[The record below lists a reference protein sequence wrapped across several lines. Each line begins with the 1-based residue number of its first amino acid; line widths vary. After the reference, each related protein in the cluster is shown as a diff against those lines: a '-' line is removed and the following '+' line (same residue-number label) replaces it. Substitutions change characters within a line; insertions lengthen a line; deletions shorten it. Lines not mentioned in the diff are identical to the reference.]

1 MTGAGVDGVSASVTA
16 DASSLSSVSAEEN
29 AYGSVRAWYALV
41 ILELQVLLVGVDI
54 AIVTLLVHP
63 IETALRLDDVGFAT
77 FTATP
82 FFVGIAVAY
91 YPSGL
96 LADTFRRRDIIAAGA
111 VVWALAA
118 LVAARADS
126 GGALFVARLLAG
138 LGTGVSGPSVF
149 SMLCDAFPRRRRAF
163 AQSAFVAG
171 LSIGGGVG
179 LTLCGA
185 LVQATQRNG
194 TLHVGG
200 MLLAPW
206 QQCFVGVA
214 ACGVATVL
222 LVLTLPE
229 PPRRERV
236 VTRGASLGLT
246 LIVFIRYLRRNAL
259 LWGAILLG
267 YSIGGTTFYA
277 NSVWAPTLGARRFGA
292 AELSSIALLGTLAAA
307 GSLLGA
313 FGGGLLAQRV
323 INTGK
328 SRLLPRLLVAFSAL
342 TGVVAVAFPLMPTWT
357 LAVVGIG
364 LLGAAATALQ
374 CLVPIGIQE
383 TAPNEVRGQLVGL
396 MGLIGFIPSV
406 LGPTLVA
413 FLAAHTFAN
422 AGGLAP
428 AMAWV
433 GGVTS
438 VLAVV
443 LFAVCGAPYERA
455 MRELRAIDAPA
466 RAA

>member
-1 MTGAGVDGVSASVTA
+1 MTGDATPLSSASTA
-16 DASSLSSVSAEEN
+16 EDS
-29 AYGSVRAWYALV
+29 YGSFRAWYALV

-126 GGALFVARLLAG
+126 GAMLFVARLLAG

-149 SMLCDAFPRRRRAF
+149 SMLCDAFPRSRRAF

-171 LSIGGGVG
+171 LSIGGGIG
-179 LTLCGA
+179 LTICGA
-185 LVQATQRNG
+185 LVQATQRSG

-206 QQCFVGVA
+206 QQCFVAVA
-214 ACGVATVL
+214 ACGVATVA
-222 LVLTLPE
+222 LVLTVSE
-229 PPRRERV
+229 PPRRERAV
-236 VTRGASLGLT
+236 RRDANLGLT
-246 LIVFIRYLRRNAL
+246 LGVFIRYLRRNAL

-267 YSIGGTTFYA
+267 YSIGGTSYYA
-277 NSVWAPTLGARRFGA
+277 NVVWAPTFGARRFGA
-292 AELSSIALLGTLAAA
+292 AELSSIALLGTLGAA

-323 INTGK
+323 INVGK
-328 SRLLPRLLVAFSAL
+328 SRLLPQLFIIFSAMM
-342 TGVVAVAFPLMPTWT
+342 GVFAATFPLMPSWT

-364 LLGAAATALQ
+364 LLGAASTALL

-396 MGLIGFIPSV
+396 LGLIGFIPSV

-413 FLAAHTFAN
+413 FLASHTFAKT
-422 AGGLAP
+422 GGLAP

-433 GGVTS
+433 GGITS
-438 VLAVV
+438 VIAVL

-455 MRELRAIDAPA
+455 MRELRAI
-466 RAA
+466 AADSQAA